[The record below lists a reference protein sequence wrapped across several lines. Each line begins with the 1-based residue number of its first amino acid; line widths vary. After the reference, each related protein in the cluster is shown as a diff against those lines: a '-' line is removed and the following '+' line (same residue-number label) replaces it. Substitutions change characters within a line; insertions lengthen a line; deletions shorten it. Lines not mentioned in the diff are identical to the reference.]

1 MTLVPKIKA
10 LQDDLQHTK
19 ATTSENF
26 NENNLKLTEL
36 NIIKVLKRFL

>member
-19 ATTSENF
+19 ATTDG
-26 NENNLKLTEL
+26 
-36 NIIKVLKRFL
+36 IITQIF